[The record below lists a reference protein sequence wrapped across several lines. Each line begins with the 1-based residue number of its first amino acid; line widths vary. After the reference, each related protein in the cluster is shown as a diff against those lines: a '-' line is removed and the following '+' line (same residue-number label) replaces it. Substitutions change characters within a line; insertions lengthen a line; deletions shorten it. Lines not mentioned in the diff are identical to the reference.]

1 MIDRNGNLF
10 ANFYRRKK
18 RLILPQKLTHANAF
32 LKISF
37 ISNKIFVT
45 LMGF

>member
-1 MIDRNGNLF
+1 MAISLQIFTDV
-10 ANFYRRKK
+10 KK

-37 ISNKIFVT
+37 IFNKIFVT